1 MPNLKRVAR
10 WLWGNRKALISS
22 GLALAILWTIFFN
35 TSWLGWGLIGLGV
48 VLFVAVWWATNFS
61 FKEKSFWLLVAHM
74 FWISGG
80 VIGFVL
86 FNIVVLWHFYLIAGL
101 VAVLWWW
108 LLMMYESFAASG
120 TWPVRVRPVLDFFDL
135 VAYFFIG
142 STLLLAAD
150 FYGLTAGWL
159 VVAVA
164 LQTVL
169 ALYLRFWREEI
180 KGLRRWLYVVLI
192 TLLTQ
197 EVMWVISFWH
207 RGVYLKSF
215 MLAILFYLMVESVVH
230 YAQNKLTVRVALEY
244 IGLVVA
250 ALVGVL
256 IVDGFLVLR

>member
-1 MPNLKRVAR
+1 MPNLKRLAR
-10 WLWGNRKALISS
+10 WLWGNRKALITS
-22 GLALAILWTIFFN
+22 GLALALVWLVFFN
-35 TSWLGWGLIGLGV
+35 TGLLVWGLAGLAV
-48 VLFVAVWWATNFS
+48 VLFIGVWWVTAFS
-61 FKEKSFWLLVAHM
+61 FRDKGFWLLIGHM
-74 FWISGG
+74 FWITAG
-80 VIGFVL
+80 ILGFLL
-86 FNIVVLWHFYLIAGL
+86 FNIVVLWHFYLVAIL
-101 VAVLWWW
+101 LAVLWWW
-108 LLMMYESFAASG
+108 LLMMYESFANTG

-142 STLLLAAD
+142 TTLLLAAD
-150 FYGLTAGWL
+150 FYGLTAASL

-164 LQTVL
+164 IQTVF

-180 KGLRRWLYVVLI
+180 GGLRRWLYVVLV

-197 EVMWVISFWH
+197 EVVWVISFWH

-215 MLAILFYLMVESVVH
+215 MLSILFYLMVESVVH
-230 YAQNKLTVRVALEY
+230 YAHNKLTVRVALEY